1 VTLEDL
7 GNIGEFLG
15 AIGVIASLVY
25 LAIQIRQNTRSIRSA
40 TYQSSTRDIVQL
52 SDQMSQDPELTRIW
66 FEGLRGFDSMS
77 QDDRRRFAAYMM
89 GAYRRYESMLYQTQQ
104 GLLEQ
109 EWWEGVGNNLEDMT
123 LQPGTQAW
131 WTEASHL
138 FRPEFQQ
145 FVDGIIE
152 KNRAAF

>member
-25 LAIQIRQNTRSIRSA
+25 LAIQIRQNTKSVRSA

-66 FEGLRGFDSMS
+66 FEGLRGFDSMP
-77 QDDRRRFAAYMM
+77 QADRRRFAAYMM

-131 WTEASHL
+131 WTDARHL

-152 KNRAAF
+152 KNRAG

>member
-1 VTLEDL
+1 
-7 GNIGEFLG
+7 
-15 AIGVIASLVY
+15 
-25 LAIQIRQNTRSIRSA
+25 
-40 TYQSSTRDIVQL
+40 
-52 SDQMSQDPELTRIW
+52 
-66 FEGLRGFDSMS
+66 
-77 QDDRRRFAAYMM
+77 
-89 GAYRRYESMLYQTQQ
+89 
-104 GLLEQ
+104 
-109 EWWEGVGNNLEDMT
+109 MT